1 MEIPIDMI
9 TGIAATVISIVGAA
23 IAFFLRSVRDEF
35 RILSAKIDA
44 FSENLSKLDL
54 VVSKVLLV
62 QSICPHCPHPEA
74 ELETG
79 LDLVKL
85 KGSKKEEQ

>member
-1 MEIPIDMI
+1 MDIPMDTI
-9 TGIAATVISIVGAA
+9 TGIAAAVISIVGAA
-23 IAFFLRSVRDEF
+23 IVFFLRSVRDEF
-35 RILSAKIDA
+35 RNLSAKIDA
-44 FSENLSKLDL
+44 FSENLAKMDL

-62 QSICPHCPHPEA
+62 QSICPHCPHPES